1 MANSRNLKKRIRLVK
16 NIAKVTKAMQVAA
29 SLKMKKSQEAALASR
44 LFSQKLSQIASLVV
58 GEKQIITNEN
68 IDLVLIAPDRGLCG
82 SLISTLERGLK
93 KSVESVGVSHVRIFC
108 INKKA
113 TVIARRLGL
122 DIIGVFDISVA
133 KPDLTKM
140 GAVVQMLSDDL
151 KKDVVGKCLVGYAQ
165 FENLMS
171 QKFAISQILPFEA
184 ESISDANVDILVE
197 PNKAEVYENLVPR
210 SMRLKL
216 YQTILETAASEFSA
230 RAMAMKSAS
239 DNARDISVFLTSEY
253 NKDRQASITA
263 QIAEVIGAGLSSE
276 S

>member
-93 KSVESVGVSHVRIFC
+93 KWVESVGVSHVRIFC

>member
-1 MANSRNLKKRIRLVK
+1 MPSSQNLKKRIRLVK

-29 SLKMKKSQEAALASR
+29 SLKMKKSQETALASR
-44 LFSQKLSQIASLVV
+44 FFSQKLSHIASLVV
-58 GEKQIITNEN
+58 GEAVTVTNSK
-68 IDLVLIAPDRGLCG
+68 IDLVLVAPDRGLCG
-82 SLISTLERGLK
+82 SLLSTIEKGLK
-93 KSVESVGVSHVRIFC
+93 KWIDSVGQENVRVFC
-108 INKKA
+108 INRKA
-113 TVIARRLGL
+113 TIVARHLNL

-133 KPDLTKM
+133 KPDQTKM
-140 GAVVQMLSDDL
+140 GAVIQMLTDDL
-151 KKDVVGKCLVGYAQ
+151 KQGLVGRCLVGYAQ

-171 QKFAISQILPFEA
+171 QNFTTTQILPFQPD
-184 ESISDANVDILVE
+184 SSLTDVGDFLIE
-197 PNKAEVYENLVPR
+197 PNKVEVYDNLVPR

-239 DNARDISVFLTSEY
+239 DNASDISVFLTSEY
-253 NKDRQASITA
+253 NKHRQASITA